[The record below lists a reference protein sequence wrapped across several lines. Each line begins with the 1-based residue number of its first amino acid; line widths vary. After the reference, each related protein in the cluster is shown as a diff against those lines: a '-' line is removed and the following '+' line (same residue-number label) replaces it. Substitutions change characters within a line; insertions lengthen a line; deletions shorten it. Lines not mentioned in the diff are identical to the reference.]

1 VWDHVDLMVVDLPP
15 GTGDI
20 HLSLVQRIPLA
31 GAVIVT
37 TPQDIALLDA
47 RKGLR
52 MFNKVSVPVLGIVEN
67 MSTHVC
73 SKCGHEEA
81 IFGTGGGARLANEE
95 GAELLGQIPLD
106 MRVRLQADGGTPT
119 VIAEPESDIAKRY
132 REIARRILKKLESA
146 TAREFPKITIEDN

>member
-1 VWDHVDLMVVDLPP
+1 VVDLPP

-20 HLSLVQRIPLA
+20 HLSLVQKIPLS

-52 MFNKVSVPVLGIVEN
+52 MFQKVSVPVLGVIEN

-73 SKCGHEEA
+73 SKCGHEEP
-81 IFGTGGGARLANEE
+81 IFGLGGGASLATEE
-95 GAELLGQIPLD
+95 NIELLGQIPLD
-106 MRVRLQADGGTPT
+106 IRIREQADSGRPM
-119 VIAEPESDIAKRY
+119 VIAEPESDVARRY
-132 REIARRILKKLESA
+132 REIARKLWAKLSQTG
-146 TAREFPKITIEDN
+146 TAPAFPTISIVED